1 MAFRFIDLFAGI
13 GGMRLGFEM
22 AAQALAMEVEC
33 VFTSEI
39 KPAALEILKQ
49 NNPSEKIH
57 GDIRQVATNEIP
69 DFDVLLAGFPCQA
82 FSTAGKRDG
91 FLDTRGTLFFE
102 VERIL
107 HSKRPKAFLL
117 ENVEGLITHDR
128 IDRTQTIGRT
138 LSTILTH
145 LRALGYQTDWVCLN
159 ARDFGV
165 PQERKRVYIVGSR
178 SEIPLLSNF
187 ETKTQLLKNVL
198 ENGLPTTHSPFIEA
212 LMRTYALDELYGKS
226 VKDKRGGENNV
237 HSWDLALKGA
247 VSKKQKELLNCLF
260 KERRKKKWA
269 AEYGIKWMDGMP
281 LTYEQI
287 ATFFTAPNLLDLL
300 EDLVEKGYLKKEHPK
315 KEVVITSNG
324 LLRRYRVG
332 DETLPLGY
340 NIVSGK
346 LSFEVNKILAPYDVA
361 PTLVATDMQ
370 KLFVVDGDGLRPLS
384 LREGLRLFGYPE
396 TFRFDI
402 DPKQGYDLLGNTVA
416 VPVIRAIAERLL
428 EILRRE
434 ESLVKNEV
442 HCTRDLPT
450 FG

>member
-1 MAFRFIDLFAGI
+1 MFFRFIDLFAGI
-13 GGMRLGFEM
+13 GGMRIGVEM
-22 AAQALAMEVEC
+22 AAQALGMEGEC

-39 KPAALEILKQ
+39 KPAALEILRQ
-49 NNPSEKIH
+49 NNPSERIY
-57 GDIRQVATNEIP
+57 GDIRQISANAIP
-69 DFDVLLAGFPCQA
+69 DFDLLLAGFPCQA

-107 HSKRPKAFLL
+107 QAKRPKAFLL

-128 IDRTQTIGRT
+128 IAQTDAIGRT
-138 LSTILTH
+138 FSTILTH

-165 PQERKRVYIVGSR
+165 PQERKRVYIIGSR
-178 SEIPLLSNF
+178 SELPLLRNF
-187 ETKTQLLKNVL
+187 DTKTRLLKDVL
-198 ENGLPTTHSPFIEA
+198 ETGLPTTHSPFIEA
-212 LMRTYALDELYGKS
+212 LLRTYTLEELYGKS
-226 VKDKRGGENNV
+226 IKDKRGGENNV
-237 HSWDLALKGA
+237 HSWDLGLKGT

-260 KERRKKKWA
+260 KERRKKRWA

-324 LLRRYRVG
+324 LLRRYRVY

-370 KLFVVDGDGLRPLS
+370 KIFVVDGDGLRPLS

-402 DPKQGYDLLGNTVA
+402 EPKRGYDLLGNTVA
-416 VPVIRAIAERLL
+416 VPVVCAIAKRLL

-434 ESLVKNEV
+434 KSFERNEID
-442 HCTRDLPT
+442 CTRDLPT